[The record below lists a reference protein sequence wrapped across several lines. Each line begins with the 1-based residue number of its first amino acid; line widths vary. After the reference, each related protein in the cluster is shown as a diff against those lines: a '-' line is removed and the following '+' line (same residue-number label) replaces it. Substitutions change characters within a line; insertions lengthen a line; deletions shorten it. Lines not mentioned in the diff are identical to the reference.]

1 MTEQGLA
8 ARIWISAMMA
18 KTKCGGASV
27 KRMVSGAG
35 GPDAF
40 FETMERRLRES
51 AEVPPEAAASLA
63 RFLDGGKSR
72 TEALLVAKR
81 LQTIGAGASWHLDA
95 DYPER
100 LLHIPSSPPV
110 LFYRSTLSKPL
121 ALLEEPS
128 VAVIGTRQPSPY
140 GEEVATRI
148 SRDLTLSGV
157 LVVSGL
163 ALGIDTCAHAGA
175 LDAGG
180 ATVAVLANGIDG
192 VYPREN
198 GKLADRIVAH
208 GVLLSEMPPGTP
220 PKANFFP
227 ARNRIISGLC
237 DATAVIEAAARSGTM
252 ITAGCALDQ
261 GRDVFAVPGSIFNER
276 SDGTNQLIKE
286 GAYVLT
292 GVEDILER
300 LPSSRRIHRMMT
312 DTQGSSGEDGVG
324 GEEDAARMAAR
335 LMTLLENE
343 FLDADAISLRLGVGI
358 RETTMLLLEL
368 ELSGVVRKEKGRY
381 QRGRRVL

>member
-1 MTEQGLA
+1 MTEKGLA
-8 ARIWISAMMA
+8 ARVWISTMLA
-18 KTKCGGASV
+18 KTKCGGATIK
-27 KRMVSGAG
+27 KRVSGEG
-35 GPDAF
+35 GPEAF
-40 FETMERRLRES
+40 FDASERRLRE
-51 AEVPPEAAASLA
+51 AFNGPPDAVAAMD
-63 RFLDGGKSR
+63 RFLDGGRSR
-72 TEALLVAKR
+72 GEALLSAKR
-81 LQTIGAGASWHLDA
+81 LQAIGAGAAWHLDV

-100 LLHIPSSPPV
+100 LLHIPSTPPV
-110 LFYRSTLSKPL
+110 LFYRSSLSSPL
-121 ALLEEPS
+121 ALLAEPS

-140 GEEVATRI
+140 GEEAATRI
-148 SRDLTLSGV
+148 SRDLTLNGV

-163 ALGIDTCAHAGA
+163 AIGIDTCAHAGA

-180 ATVAVLANGIDG
+180 QTVAVLANGIDG
-192 VYPREN
+192 IYPREN
-198 GKLADRIVAH
+198 GRLADRIVAR

-220 PKANFFP
+220 PKANLFP

-300 LPSSRRIHRMMT
+300 LPSSRRIHRMLT
-312 DTQGSSGEDGVG
+312 DPEGPT
-324 GEEDAARMAAR
+324 GEEMGEEVEESGRMAIR
-335 LMTLLENE
+335 LMALLESE

-368 ELSGVVRKEKGRY
+368 ELSGVVQKAKGRY
-381 QRGRRVL
+381 HRGRRIL